1 MEVSKM
7 VGSDELAR
15 RLRIMK
21 AQGIDIKSTL
31 AFSVDDGQLT
41 LEQGLEV
48 AALLGGDL

>member
-1 MEVSKM
+1 M

-21 AQGIDIKSTL
+21 AQGIDIKSAL